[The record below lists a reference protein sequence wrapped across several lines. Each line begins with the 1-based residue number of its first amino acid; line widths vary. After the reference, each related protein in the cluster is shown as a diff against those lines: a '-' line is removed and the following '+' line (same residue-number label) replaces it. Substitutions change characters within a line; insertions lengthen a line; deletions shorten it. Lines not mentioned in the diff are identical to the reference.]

1 MKARIPCVMSLIA
14 GCIAVQS
21 LLAQTPNPPET
32 GPFSVQMFIGG
43 TTSVYLAV
51 NPPTTFADGTPI
63 PEGTPVQI
71 NIYRSLD
78 NAVTY
83 TTPVQLLAGGQGRV
97 GQGAFGSQEKPWI
110 DITASTPVDGQP
122 PYVVYLAASCVVN
135 GVESAANVANL
146 TFIYYPDLTRLALP
160 SDAPG
165 NQWPG
170 NSGGNGNGGPLTG
183 TWTLNG
189 QATMTISQEGNVVSG
204 SISGGGQRL
213 GTISGTFE
221 NGQYNLRVRLQAE
234 GQTMDVGVVARV
246 SDDRKLVTGTVSM
259 DGESWPMSLNIDGSN
274 LNG

>member
-1 MKARIPCVMSLIA
+1 MKARIPCIVSFIA
-14 GCIAVQS
+14 GCMAVQG
-21 LLAQTPNPPET
+21 LLAQTPSPPET

-51 NPPTTFADGTPI
+51 NPPTTFTDGSPI
-63 PEGTPVQI
+63 PDGTPVQI
-71 NIYRSLD
+71 NVYRSLD
-78 NAVTY
+78 NGATY
-83 TTPVQLLAGGQGRV
+83 ASPVQLLAGGQGRV

-110 DITASTPVDGQP
+110 DITASTPVDNQP

-165 NQWPG
+165 SQWT
-170 NSGGNGNGGPLTG
+170 GGGGTGNGGPLTG

-189 QATMTISQEGNVVSG
+189 QATMTISQEGNAVSG

-213 GTISGTFE
+213 GTISGTFD
-221 NGQYNLRVRLQAE
+221 NGQYNLRIIFQAE
-234 GQTMDVGVVARV
+234 GETLDVGVVARV
-246 SDDRKLVTGTVSM
+246 SDDRKSVSGTVSM
-259 DGESWPMSLNIDGSN
+259 KGESWPFSLNIDGSN